1 MLQGKLGHTRW
12 FLHLAVWL
20 APLPFIMNTAGWLL
34 TENGRQPWVVQ
45 GLQLT
50 RNGVSASVGAA
61 TVLTSIII
69 FGVLYGVLAIVDTI
83 LMTHY
88 ARKQLAPEPE
98 NPEEPANELEFI
110 Y

>member
-1 MLQGKLGHTRW
+1 
-12 FLHLAVWL
+12 
-20 APLPFIMNTAGWLL
+20 
-34 TENGRQPWVVQ
+34 
-45 GLQLT
+45 
-50 RNGVSASVGAA
+50 
-61 TVLTSIII
+61 
-69 FGVLYGVLAIVDTI
+69 VDTI